1 MHNVIIR
8 KLIMLSVGFW
18 CLLALLSG
26 LLNSVSVSSSR
37 GNQTLLSDIA
47 VPEIDTATW
56 RNVVKNITA
65 YEPKITKAELEAQKA
80 AEEAAEKERLAKL
93 AQQKE
98 LTLADARLVG
108 TVLTSPAKAL
118 LVLPDGAEPNEF
130 RIGESWL
137 SQWVL
142 SAINADYVV
151 WQHAETKDTQQ
162 QALFQ

>member
-26 LLNSVSVSSSR
+26 LLNSVSVSSSQD
-37 GNQTLLSDIA
+37 NQAMLSDIA
-47 VPEIDTATW
+47 MPEIDTATW
-56 RNVVKNITA
+56 RKVVKNITA

-98 LTLADARLVG
+98 LRLADARLVG

-118 LVLPDGAEPNEF
+118 LVLPDGAEPTEL

-137 SQWVL
+137 APWVL
-142 SAINADYVV
+142 TTVGADYVI
-151 WQHAETKDTQQ
+151 WQHPETNATQQ
-162 QALFQ
+162 QALFK

>member
-1 MHNVIIR
+1 MQSEIMR
-8 KLIMLSVGFW
+8 KLIVLSVGFW

-26 LLNSVSVSSSR
+26 LLNSVSASSSR
-37 GNQTLLSDIA
+37 DNQPMLSDI
-47 VPEIDTATW
+47 VMPEIDTATW

-80 AEEAAEKERLAKL
+80 AEEAAEKERLTKL
-93 AQQKE
+93 ALQQE

-118 LVLPDGAEPNEF
+118 LVLPDNSEPTEL

-137 SQWVL
+137 SPWVL
-142 SAINADYVV
+142 SAINADYVI

-162 QALFQ
+162 QALFK